1 MIKVL
6 DHGEVRL
13 IDYMGSDLQVSSAA
27 RVLEDVGRHRGE
39 ADIKLIKYM
48 WNNGHTSPFEHVVFT
63 FYVKAP
69 IFVIRQ
75 WQRHRTWSYNEFS
88 ARYKE
93 VPDCWYVPDPSHIGV
108 QSLKNHQSRIISA
121 DGELLDYHAS
131 EVINQACESAFRYY
145 DELLTNG
152 VPREIA
158 RGVLPVNTYTEMWA
172 TVNLNNLFKFLTLR
186 MDEHAQFE
194 IREYANALLE
204 LIKPVVPNS
213 VEAYLN
219 S

>member
-1 MIKVL
+1 MKVL
-6 DHGEVRL
+6 DHGEVNL
-13 IDYMGSDLQVSSAA
+13 INVLGGDPTIASAA
-27 RVLEDVGRHRGE
+27 RVISNGISWRGDADV
-39 ADIKLIKYM
+39 KLIKYM

-93 VPDCWYVPDPSHIGV
+93 VPDCWYVPKQEHIGV
-108 QSLKNHQSRIISA
+108 QSIKDHQSRII
-121 DGELLDYHAS
+121 DENGDLLKYPAAEFIDSICSHAF
-131 EVINQACESAFRYY
+131 ENYY
-145 DELLTNG
+145 MLLNNG

-158 RGVLPVNTYTEMWA
+158 RGVLPMNTYTEMWA
-172 TVNLNNLFKFLTLR
+172 TVDLSNLFKFLTLR

-204 LIKPVVPNS
+204 LIKPIVPNS
-213 VEAYLN
+213 IEAYLN
-219 S
+219 P